1 MKIEGKNP
9 LPSPLGDRNSVPKN
23 PLVGGKSFGAAFEK
37 LIKENTGEDKTKSP
51 SADLSQKAIPD
62 SLANYLP
69 DDGGTF
75 NSISPFSPL
84 SPFYQ
89 KTLASGNDTS
99 PIIGNPENPL
109 LTNITAKKLADAQAA
124 EKSKDANGI
133 QSTDSKTDP
142 DHMATI
148 LFRLKSGYYS
158 TKAMDDALTDKLSGF
173 FDDLA
178 E

>member
-9 LPSPLGDRNSVPKN
+9 LPSPLGDRNSAPKN
-23 PLVGGKSFGAAFEK
+23 PLVGGKAFGAAFEK
-37 LIKENTGEDKTKSP
+37 LIKDNVGEDKTKNP
-51 SADLSQKAIPD
+51 SADLSQKPVPD
-62 SLANYLP
+62 SLVNYLP

-89 KTLASGNDTS
+89 KNLANGNDLS
-99 PIIGNPENPL
+99 SIIGDSENPL
-109 LTNITAKKLADAQAA
+109 LANITAKKLADAQAA
-124 EKSKDANGI
+124 EKTKDANGVE
-133 QSTDSKTDP
+133 STDSKTDP

-148 LFRLKSGYYS
+148 LFRLKSGYYT